1 MNNLLGIDFGERY
14 IGFAIKKENVP
25 IPYAHKILDTKKQ
38 DLIKEMKKIVLDE
51 NITTIVIGYP
61 KGLMNN
67 KSRMSDLVDDFID
80 NILSKNFDLPI
91 VRIDER
97 LTSKIIDSDG
107 SKRQDDL
114 SAVKLL
120 ETYSQNA

>member
-1 MNNLLGIDFGERY
+1 MINLLGIDFGERY

-38 DLIKEMKKIVLDE
+38 DLIKEMKNIVVDE

-67 KSRMSDLVDDFID
+67 KSRMSTVSYTHLT
-80 NILSKNFDLPI
+80 LP
-91 VRIDER
+91 
-97 LTSKIIDSDG
+97 TK
-107 SKRQDDL
+107 
-114 SAVKLL
+114 A
-120 ETYSQNA
+120 

>member
-38 DLIKEMKKIVLDE
+38 DLIKEMKNIVVDE
-51 NITTIVIGYP
+51 NIATIVIGYP

-107 SKRQDDL
+107 TKRQDDL